1 MISSQTGEIFRDAE
15 VPRFASFYCANLP
28 IEWDSY
34 VIFLQGVLLLNA
46 CLTVR
51 AREANSHKQR
61 GWEKFTD
68 AVVRWI
74 DKNLSSVVFL
84 LWGKP
89 AQEKG

>member
-1 MISSQTGEIFRDAE
+1 MTSFTYFEFLAELMRHKDYQFPFQYVSS
-15 VPRFASFYCANLP
+15 
-28 IEWDSY
+28 

-51 AREANSHKQR
+51 AREANSHRQR

-68 AVVRWI
+68 AVVHWI
-74 DKNLSSVVFL
+74 NKNLSGVVFL

-89 AQEKG
+89 AQEKGSI